1 MPISRPWSNMIRFAS
16 LKVLCPAITA
26 DAGKRRISNRSCWID
41 VRSFSCGCSIKQ
53 DSRSNWSVIGLDRL
67 QVGMCHYGTYPF
79 VFVSALQIDPTCM
92 LQVFCL
98 KRRISLIIAVVN
110 PLYKD
115 LAAMPCADKT
125 VIWENYKI
133 GICQAGLDNKTGG
146 TQLRLSAACFCTS
159 KGWKSPIFSSV
170 KSG

>member
-26 DAGKRRISNRSCWID
+26 DAGKRRISNRSCRID

-53 DSRSNWSVIGLDRL
+53 DSRSKWYVSYRAGSFTNGDVPLRHIPI
-67 QVGMCHYGTYPF
+67 C
-79 VFVSALQIDPTCM
+79 FVSALRIDPTCV

-110 PLYKD
+110 TLYKD
-115 LAAMPCADKT
+115 LAAMYSFLSCSVAHS
-125 VIWENYKI
+125 VIPSA
-133 GICQAGLDNKTGG
+133 AGL
-146 TQLRLSAACFCTS
+146 A
-159 KGWKSPIFSSV
+159 FSRRT
-170 KSG
+170 